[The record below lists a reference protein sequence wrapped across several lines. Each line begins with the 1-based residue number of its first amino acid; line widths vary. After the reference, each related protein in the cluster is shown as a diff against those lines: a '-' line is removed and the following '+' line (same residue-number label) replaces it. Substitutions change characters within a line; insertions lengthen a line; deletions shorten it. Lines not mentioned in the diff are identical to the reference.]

1 MSQNADF
8 ISDLANKVPAPSD
21 AMMAA
26 APSTDAS
33 KISIFLGGQVLMVT
47 FEGMGIV
54 GIQMV
59 PLSSGAGVLYVF
71 CAPLYWGLL

>member
-1 MSQNADF
+1 MFWEGQVMDE
-8 ISDLANKVPAPSD
+8 
-21 AMMAA
+21 
-26 APSTDAS
+26 S
-33 KISIFLGGQVLMVT
+33 KISIFFGGQVLMVT